1 MKAKLLFI
9 LFAGFFATITV
20 AQVRIAV
27 IDTEYILE
35 KIPEY
40 QSAQN
45 RLEQLAVEWQE
56 EIQQRFAEID
66 RLYRQYQ
73 AEAVTLPEDVKVKRQ
88 NEIIEKEREVKELQK
103 KRFGTNGD
111 LAKKREEL
119 LKPIQDRVFNAIQ
132 EYAEENNYALILD
145 KSKSP
150 VILYSSSRL
159 DKSDDILKKLGY

>member
-1 MKAKLLFI
+1 MKTRFFSVIMIKLLVYA
-9 LFAGFFATITV
+9 LS
-20 AQVRIAV
+20 AQVRIAIV
-27 IDTEYILE
+27 DTEYILE
-35 KIPEY
+35 KIPDY

-45 RLEQLAVEWQE
+45 RLEQLAIDWQE
-56 EIQQRFAEID
+56 EIQQKFAEID
-66 RLYRQYQ
+66 KLYRRYQ

-111 LAKKREEL
+111 LSKKREEL

-145 KSKSP
+145 KSKNP

-159 DKSDDILKKLGY
+159 DKSDDILKKLGF